1 MDTPTPA
8 PAQPLPGAAAAPA
21 APPDTSPVDRAL
33 AAVAKLEAEHGPM
46 FGGEPAAAPA
56 AKPEPAASKGTPER
70 ASDGRFKPKDD
81 TAAAE
86 PPAEGESGEG
96 DEPDL
101 SDDDLEPGHA
111 AGAGDVDDEDL
122 DDDRTE
128 GESDVEGDEP
138 PPRAEVPAEV
148 KRAQATL
155 KKERAKLEAD
165 KTAFGQEVAALR
177 GALMAAQR
185 DLGAIQRLRSGD
197 PEQQAAAI
205 DELGIDAQELTLVY
219 AQRGRPEA
227 QQTKREKE
235 LAAKL
240 AEQAKALEQLQQ
252 AQFAAQEQADRKRF
266 TRDAARDT
274 TYQRTAALARTNPDR
289 LYKLAIARADELRN
303 RGVQPT
309 PALLMRGVER
319 QLRDLGVPR
328 PSKATPEPADTPV
341 ASPVGTATRPA
352 AKRTPPRKPPPAEG
366 LKTPPGP
373 PSPSSGGDL
382 TPEQR
387 VQRAIALANA
397 FGS

>member
-8 PAQPLPGAAAAPA
+8 TAQPLPGAAAAPA

-33 AAVAKLEAEHGPM
+33 AAVAKLEAEHGPL

-56 AKPEPAASKGTPER
+56 AKPEPAKGTPER

-81 TAAAE
+81 TAE
-86 PPAEGESGEG
+86 PPAEGEPGTEG

-101 SDDDLEPGHA
+101 SDDDLEPDHS
-111 AGAGDVDDEDL
+111 AGAGDVDDDDEDL
-122 DDDRTE
+122 DDERTE
-128 GESDVEGDEP
+128 GEPDVEGDEP
-138 PPRAEVPAEV
+138 PPRTDVPAEV

-205 DELGIDAQELTLVY
+205 DELGIDAQELTLAY

-235 LAAKL
+235 LAAQL
-240 AEQAKALEQLQQ
+240 AEQKKTLEQLQQ

-289 LYKLAIARADELRN
+289 LYKLAIARADELRG

-328 PSKATPEPADTPV
+328 PSKATPEPADTPA
-341 ASPVGTATRPA
+341 ASSAGTTTRPA